1 MYETLNELGVS
12 DLDQIERYTLRQ
24 EGDEDILKIYFKRKK
39 GELFPHSMKF
49 RHGRSKKMVQVDSGT
64 HKYKEVSE
72 ISPTM
77 LKLTQELDQLVHHEE
92 NVADF
97 KKRILSDID
106 HLEKVMKRKLD
117 QLRND
122 IETLE

>member
-1 MYETLNELGVS
+1 MYETLKELGVT

-39 GELFPHSMKF
+39 GDLFAHSMKF

-77 LKLTQELDQLVHHEE
+77 LKLSQELDQLVHHEE
-92 NVADF
+92 SVADF

-106 HLEKVMKRKLD
+106 HLEKVLTRKLD

-122 IETLE
+122 LDKLE

>member
-1 MYETLNELGVS
+1 MYETLNELGVT

-39 GELFPHSMKF
+39 GELFAHSMKF

-77 LKLTQELDQLVHHEE
+77 LKLTQELDQLVRHEE
-92 NVADF
+92 NIADF

-106 HLEKVMKRKLD
+106 HLEKVMTRKLE
-117 QLRND
+117 QLRAD
-122 IETLE
+122 IKTLD